1 VEMTIELP
9 EEILQR
15 AKITAIQRKT
25 TLKELIYQSL
35 LRELDE
41 PAQAKPDPN
50 ELADAFSRG
59 HNTDTSNGRFA
70 REQAQCYPSPP
81 SETLAEE
88 ELPCVT
94 APAKLA
100 EGDSSWYFDQKTGFP
115 VSRALNIPGFVPP
128 TLAESLELIERCNEE
143 EALSHVRVSR

>member
-1 VEMTIELP
+1 MKTTIELP

-41 PAQAKPDPN
+41 SVQAKTDPN

-59 HNTDTSNGRFA
+59 CNTDAPVGRL
-70 REQAQCYPSPP
+70 RR
-81 SETLAEE
+81 E
-88 ELPCVT
+88 ELYDRKC
-94 APAKLA
+94 L
-100 EGDSSWYFDQKTGFP
+100 
-115 VSRALNIPGFVPP
+115 R
-128 TLAESLELIERCNEE
+128 
-143 EALSHVRVSR
+143 

>member
-1 VEMTIELP
+1 MKTTIELP

-35 LRELDE
+35 LRELGE

-59 HNTDTSNGRFA
+59 RNTDTPIGRFD
-70 REQAQCYPSPP
+70 REQAQRYPSPP
-81 SETLAEE
+81 SQKRAED
-88 ELPCVT
+88 ELPYVIDPIT
-94 APAKLA
+94 GMARSRPLGTPGAK
-100 EGDSSWYFDQKTGFP
+100 K
-115 VSRALNIPGFVPP
+115 VS
-128 TLAESLELIERCNEE
+128 LAESLAIIEQANEE
-143 EALSHVRVSR
+143 EALSRAGNSR

>member
-1 VEMTIELP
+1 MKTTIELP

-41 PAQAKPDPN
+41 PVQAKTDPN

-59 HNTDTSNGRFA
+59 RNTDTPIGRFD
-70 REQAQCYPSPP
+70 REQAQRYPSQ
-81 SETLAEE
+81 TLPDG
-88 ELPCVT
+88 ELPYRID
-94 APAKLA
+94 P
-100 EGDSSWYFDQKTGFP
+100 KTGMAISRTLGTP
-115 VSRALNIPGFVPP
+115 GAKKVS
-128 TLAESLELIERCNEE
+128 LAESQAIIEQANKEE
-143 EALSHVRVSR
+143 DLSRAGLLR